1 MLFYSNICLLYYS
14 FCFQVF
20 AALRTMDVKTVKEEN
35 FLVMN
40 DEEKG
45 IVIFSCKTNLEQL
58 CKTKIILMDGTFEY
72 CTKHFTQL
80 FTIHSYADNQYVP
93 LVFCLLQDKKKRSYT
108 EALDATRKECA
119 EHGLQFHPECA
130 VVDFEEAIHG
140 SLRST
145 FPDIKLVG
153 CRFHLFQGW

>member
-1 MLFYSNICLLYYS
+1 MLLHTPMLFYSNICLLYYS
-14 FCFQVF
+14 FSFQVF

-35 FLVMN
+35 LLAMN

-45 IVIFSCKTNLEQL
+45 IVIFSFKTNLEQL

-80 FTIHSYADNQYVP
+80 FTIHSYAYNQYVP

-108 EALDATRKECA
+108 EAMDATRKVLLNTDCNFIQNVQW
-119 EHGLQFHPECA
+119 LTLKKPFT
-130 VVDFEEAIHG
+130 VVWD
-140 SLRST
+140 L
-145 FPDIKLVG
+145 
-153 CRFHLFQGW
+153 RFHRHQTRWK